1 MAGNRFDFELVAK
14 DEASATLKALEDTV
28 AKMLPDLEKAGS
40 KMQLGGKNTI
50 DGLDDL
56 NTRLDKMGNF
66 AKAGVQYFGD
76 IVPPLKLVGELA
88 GSFGGAIG
96 KIGVGGAVAYGAG
109 KAVTWLS
116 GQLRQAGKDA
126 YELGVQSM
134 DAGMSIHDLT
144 QVAGGMEILGAD
156 TDKARSSVES
166 LSRALTD
173 AMNNRQST
181 ITGVL
186 NQIGAPIVERADH
199 TADTMKTLENL
210 AKVFPTL
217 SAQKQR
223 TVADALGLSPEMLTL
238 LRQGLRYK
246 QLMAESDKYGLTMT
260 DQQIEKLSDINT
272 QYSELDARLDG
283 MWRKLNIMGG
293 IANRITLFDHS
304 DAAIKSVADSQKYD
318 KDDDAHFYHGSREQ
332 DILHRARRDA
342 DFKKSLSF
350 REGIELAEGKP
361 GKTLQAKLDAKYLT
375 LWRAQALQS
384 DLNTIYHPVSDEHL
398 APVNNNMY
406 DQPRNNSLGLR
417 NHNPLNLR
425 AAPNETGKV
434 FSGKNGFFSRFG
446 SDEDGLA
453 AASRQ
458 LFLYGDRG
466 KHTLQDVIRTFAPP
480 GENNVENYV
489 SDVSRDTGFK
499 PGENIDLHS
508 PDILKRLLPAMIKE
522 EQGTQPFSSREIDVG
537 IQDAIFDPRWRGLR
551 DPDYLLAQRNQRG
564 SETEPAVGE
573 HNAILTPQSPGQREP
588 EYLSA
593 RRDHTQRE
601 ERPGIITPDQTAD
614 LTKAL
619 RDIIAQAG
627 KNGKAQLEV
636 TLTSANGE
644 HKRVLVPFGGRVT
657 TSMTPY

>member
-50 DGLDDL
+50 EGLDDL
-56 NTRLDKMGNF
+56 NTRLDKMSNF

-76 IVPPLKLVGELA
+76 MVPPLKLIGGLA
-88 GSFGGAIG
+88 MG
-96 KIGVGGAVAYGAG
+96 
-109 KAVTWLS
+109 L
-116 GQLRQAGKDA
+116 
-126 YELGVQSM
+126 
-134 DAGMSIHDLT
+134 
-144 QVAGGMEILGAD
+144 GGMA
-156 TDKARSSVES
+156 
-166 LSRALTD
+166 
-173 AMNNRQST
+173 
-181 ITGVL
+181 GVL
-186 NQIGAPIVERADH
+186 NTVKNGVVDFANTGYRI
-199 TADTMKTLENL
+199 DTMANGISMATGAFQELTGAMIENGSAREEAEGAITDLFDKANDAAHGRNAGFLALLQQKGIGISETKEGLADVSALMRDINSAMQTMSPGQQTLFI
-210 AKVFPTL
+210 K
-217 SAQKQR
+217 K
-223 TVADALGLSPEMLTL
+223 LGLSPELLSYLRLTTTETQALKDQAQRDGLILSDREVENAREFKQELNEITAAYDGIILKTEAWIGKSEFMSATLDEFKQIAEHGFDKETIGSILTFNHGGAQADL
-238 LRQGLRYK
+238 LRK
-246 QLMAESDKYGLTMT
+246 A
-260 DQQIEKLSDINT
+260 
-272 QYSELDARLDG
+272 
-283 MWRKLNIMGG
+283 
-293 IANRITLFDHS
+293 DH
-304 DAAIKSVADSQKYD
+304 D
-318 KDDDAHFYHGSREQ
+318 E
-332 DILHRARRDA
+332 
-342 DFKKSLSF
+342 DF
-350 REGIELAEGKP
+350 R
-361 GKTLQAKLDAKYLT
+361 KTLSLGEKMDLNMGYASADLLKKIDQYYHVPEA
-375 LWRAQALQS
+375 ALQLQQ
-384 DLNTIYHPVSDEHL
+384 DMNIITRPYPDKVPP
-398 APVNNNMY
+398 PVNSIY

-434 FSGKNGFFSRFG
+434 FAGKNGFFSRFG

-593 RRDHTQRE
+593 RRDQTQRE
-601 ERPGIITPDQTAD
+601 EQPGIITPDQTAD